1 MHHKKNKAK
10 GVAIDRI
17 PIRRSSDLLGQI
29 PVILFSPEDLKIVK
43 SGPSERRKFLDIELS
58 QMERLYL
65 YQLTNYNKILVQ
77 RNNLLKQ
84 IRFQNNLIET
94 LEAWEYSARKNM
106 AQRLLNIVKNLSNI
120 WVKFV
125 KKFTIN

>member
-1 MHHKKNKAK
+1 MK
-10 GVAIDRI
+10 
-17 PIRRSSDLLGQI
+17 
-29 PVILFSPEDLKIVK
+29 E
-43 SGPSERRKFLDIELS
+43 EKFLDIELS

-94 LEAWEYSARKNM
+94 LEAWDI
-106 AQRLLNIVKNLSNI
+106 QLVKYGSEVIKYRENLSNI

-125 KKFTIN
+125 KRFTIN

>member
-1 MHHKKNKAK
+1 
-10 GVAIDRI
+10 
-17 PIRRSSDLLGQI
+17 
-29 PVILFSPEDLKIVK
+29 
-43 SGPSERRKFLDIELS
+43 
-58 QMERLYL
+58 MERLYL

-94 LEAWEYSARKNM
+94 LEAWDIQLVKNM

-125 KKFTIN
+125 KRFTIN